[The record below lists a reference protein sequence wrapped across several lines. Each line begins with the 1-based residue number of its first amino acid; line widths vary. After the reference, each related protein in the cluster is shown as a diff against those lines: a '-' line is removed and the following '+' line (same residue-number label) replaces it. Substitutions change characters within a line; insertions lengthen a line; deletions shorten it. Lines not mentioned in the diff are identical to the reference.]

1 MTALAP
7 TELVTAIE
15 LSDGSVMLNVR
26 SESKARP
33 WTPRGADV
41 VVAAIENLEAMAAA
55 LSGKAVVYDEAAQ
68 TDDEVV
74 AGQWN
79 PRGKRNRRDDLS
91 NDFTR
96 ALFGF

>member
-1 MTALAP
+1 
-7 TELVTAIE
+7 
-15 LSDGSVMLNVR
+15 
-26 SESKARP
+26 
-33 WTPRGADV
+33 
-41 VVAAIENLEAMAAA
+41 MAAA
-55 LSGKAVVYDEAAQ
+55 LSGKAVIYDEPAQ
-68 TDDEVV
+68 TDDAVV